1 MKNKILII
9 IIAFNLLSFSAS
21 AITKPPFDNISISKN
36 PVQYKE
42 IVFEDFDGKLINL
55 KNNNSKIYILNFW
68 ATWCQPCKEE
78 MPSLDKL
85 QTVEGIDVFAIN
97 IEAKNQIKTEKFFK
111 DLNIKNLSIY
121 FDPELN
127 LVKLLTLRG
136 VPTTV
141 ILNKDRD
148 EIARIIGILD
158 FNDEKFISWINDILS
173 SKKINH

>member
-1 MKNKILII
+1 MSIIREII
-9 IIAFNLLSFSAS
+9 IIPL
-21 AITKPPFDNISISKN
+21 IQIPTKGWI
-36 PVQYKE
+36 
-42 IVFEDFDGKLINL
+42 LINNDEQ
-55 KNNNSKIYILNFW
+55 KPTKKKFPEKYFTNNSKNSEQLFNICFQNNLSNIIFSSSAAIYGNALYADLIPETAELKPLN
-68 ATWCQPCKEE
+68 PYGESK
-78 MPSLDKL
+78 
-85 QTVEGIDVFAIN
+85 
-97 IEAKNQIKTEKFFK
+97 IKTEKFFK

>member
-21 AITKPPFDNISISKN
+21 AITKPPFDNISIS
-36 PVQYKE
+36 
-42 IVFEDFDGKLINL
+42 NL

-141 ILNKDRD
+141 ILNKDRN
-148 EIARIIGILD
+148 EIARIIGNLD

>member
-1 MKNKILII
+1 
-9 IIAFNLLSFSAS
+9 
-21 AITKPPFDNISISKN
+21 
-36 PVQYKE
+36 
-42 IVFEDFDGKLINL
+42 
-55 KNNNSKIYILNFW
+55 
-68 ATWCQPCKEE
+68 

-97 IEAKNQIKTEKFFK
+97 LEAKNQIKTEKFFK

-127 LVKLLTLRG
+127 LAKLLTLRG

-173 SKKINH
+173 SKKINQ

>member
-1 MKNKILII
+1 
-9 IIAFNLLSFSAS
+9 
-21 AITKPPFDNISISKN
+21 
-36 PVQYKE
+36 
-42 IVFEDFDGKLINL
+42 
-55 KNNNSKIYILNFW
+55 
-68 ATWCQPCKEE
+68 

-85 QTVEGIDVFAIN
+85 QTVEEIDVFAIN

-148 EIARIIGILD
+148 EIARIIGKLD